1 MCLREKTVGPFGEDA
16 NACLYSLPH
25 VGLLMRAAREE
36 ETKELGNSV
45 VSEGGKQNATK
56 GS

>member
-1 MCLREKTVGPFGEDA
+1 MGPFGEDA